1 MILSCLLSD
10 KLSERSTVILSVA
23 SGRRV
28 PLIIALKFHAELVV
42 RHPQVAV
49 TAPRYR
55 VRRDLRGLLGNHS
68 DIGSVAAVIGEA
80 IKPKPVVQ
88 IPDKDNVVLKPKIGP
103 PSAATAAAA
112 TAATARHSAT
122 PATAARAQ
130 AAASTATAAGDV
142 RMLPSAAAM
151 RRSGARCPV
160 RRSRVRCTIRRS
172 RLRTRPLAFAVMRDT
187 CSFVGA
193 IALPDIGSA
202 TSWFRAGFCAGFE
215 HLIAAAAAEVAL
227 TSISGSLS
235 MIDAGLPSVAATGAA
250 DRTCGPIAGR
260 GNVDVVAAA
269 APIDI
274 AAPITS

>member
-42 RHPQVAV
+42 RHPQVAI

-55 VRRDLRGLLGNHS
+55 LRRDLRGLLGNHS

-103 PSAATAAAA
+103 PSAATAAASTA
-112 TAATARHSAT
+112 TAAAARHSAT

-130 AAASTATAAGDV
+130 A
-142 RMLPSAAAM
+142 
-151 RRSGARCPV
+151 
-160 RRSRVRCTIRRS
+160 
-172 RLRTRPLAFAVMRDT
+172 
-187 CSFVGA
+187 
-193 IALPDIGSA
+193 
-202 TSWFRAGFCAGFE
+202 
-215 HLIAAAAAEVAL
+215 
-227 TSISGSLS
+227 
-235 MIDAGLPSVAATGAA
+235 
-250 DRTCGPIAGR
+250 
-260 GNVDVVAAA
+260 
-269 APIDI
+269 
-274 AAPITS
+274 